1 MSESPL
7 IFISAG
13 DPSGDRNSAPLV
25 KSILTEIPNSRCAGL
40 GGPAMCREGFENR
53 FEFSRFNRMGY
64 VEVLKELP
72 FFLREK
78 KRFINML
85 KEEKP
90 DLLICVDY
98 SGFNTPLMKAAHSLG
113 IPVLWFI
120 APMIWAWKKYKH
132 GPRLGEYA
140 SHIAVIFPFEIE
152 YWKEFTS
159 NVSYV
164 GNPLLE
170 EKQLRNEVVRNSL
183 SGRKELTIA
192 LAPGSRRMELSR
204 ILPVMIEAA
213 ELLRKTRGEK
223 LTFRVS
229 CTEYLPDELY
239 DSAAKAGFELFRGPL
254 TELFQT
260 SDIAMVTSGTTTLH
274 ASLTGI
280 PMMILY
286 KSSPVLYCMVKLL
299 TRHSRFSHIGLPN
312 IMSEPDEVAREF
324 IQGELRA
331 DFLADEVSR
340 LIDDHEYEK
349 ERSRHLEKL
358 QNSFGAKVPSRELIP
373 IIKTLAGINH

>member
-25 KSILTEIPNSRCAGL
+25 KSILKEIPNSRCVGL
-40 GGPAMCREGFENR
+40 GGPAMCREGFESR
-53 FEFSRFNRMGY
+53 FEFSRFNKMGY

-78 KRFINML
+78 KRFIRML
-85 KEEKP
+85 QEEKP
-90 DLLICVDY
+90 QLLICVDY
-98 SGFNTPLMKAAHSLG
+98 SGFNTPLMKAARSLG
-113 IPVLWFI
+113 IPVLWYI

-140 SHIAVIFPFEIE
+140 SHIAVIFPFEVP
-152 YWKEFTS
+152 YWEEFTS
-159 NVSYV
+159 HVSYV

-170 EKQLRNEVVRNSL
+170 EEQLRKQVARTPL
-183 SGRKELTIA
+183 AGKKEFIIA
-192 LAPGSRRMELSR
+192 LAPGSRRMELTR
-204 ILPVMIEAA
+204 VLPVMVEAA
-213 ELLRKTRGEK
+213 DILRKTRSEK
-223 LTFRVS
+223 LRFRVS

-239 DSAAKAGFELFRGPL
+239 ESAANAGFELFRGSL

-260 SDIAMVTSGTTTLH
+260 SDMAMVTSGTTTLH

-286 KSSPVLYCMVKLL
+286 RSSAILYLMVKLL
-299 TRHSRFSHIGLPN
+299 TRRSEFSHIGLPN

-324 IQGELRA
+324 IQGDLRP
-331 DFLADEVSR
+331 DFLAEEVSR
-340 LIDDHEYEK
+340 FIDDSSYEE
-349 ERSRHLEKL
+349 ERCKYLDKL
-358 QNSFGAKVPSRELIP
+358 QNSFGAKVPSQELIP
-373 IIKTLAGINH
+373 VIKRLAGIV